1 MIDVIPF
8 HGLLYNLDI
17 TGPLEDVTAPPSDA
31 ISPIEQEALYHK
43 TPPSFIQNY
52 YQVLSLTGLK
62 NSYFRKYVH
71 ESY

>member
-17 TGPLEDVTAPPSDA
+17 TGPLEEVTAPPSDA

-43 TPPSFIQNY
+43 KPPSFTQNCY
-52 YQVLSLTGLK
+52 RVLSLTSFK
-62 NSYFRKYVH
+62 NSCFKNVRL
-71 ESY
+71 